1 MQVILLERV
10 EKLGQMGEV
19 VKVKDG
25 FARNFLLPQK
35 KALRATKDNVKKFEG
50 QKAQLEARNLA
61 ARKEAEGVATKLDKQ
76 TFIILRQA
84 GETGML
90 YGSVSTRDIADAI
103 TAGGVSVDRNQV
115 ILDKAIKMLGLTDIK
130 VQLHPEVRVAVSLNV
145 ARTVEEADRQA
156 RGENVLQSEAE
167 KARRERMRISQ
178 RGVVEYAWDEQGRYI
193 LAPLEGD
200 IFLASREGGAIRRLT
215 ETEILYTV
223 VATADGGLT
232 RAEVASRVAREFQSV
247 LQLEHLAIHAIEAD
261 EDVVLAQ

>member
-10 EKLGQMGEV
+10 EKLGQMGDV

-25 FARNFLLPQK
+25 FARNFLLPRK

-76 TFIILRQA
+76 TYVILRQA

-103 TAGGVSVDRNQV
+103 TAGGVSVSRDQI
-115 ILDKAIKMLGLTDIK
+115 ILDKAVKMLGLVDVK
-130 VQLHPEVRVAVSLNV
+130 VQLHPEVRVAVTLNV
-145 ARTVEEADRQA
+145 ARTVEEAERQA

-167 KARRERMRISQ
+167 QA
-178 RGVVEYAWDEQGRYI
+178 
-193 LAPLEGD
+193 
-200 IFLASREGGAIRRLT
+200 
-215 ETEILYTV
+215 
-223 VATADGGLT
+223 
-232 RAEVASRVAREFQSV
+232 RAEADAMFEEAAAAR
-247 LQLEHLAIHAIEAD
+247 AAAEAED
-261 EDVVLAQ
+261 EEAEAKAESKKKGKKKED